1 MLDLTLGS
9 RFDPSQNALPRHSQQ
24 PSDPNNGLFGPTSHL
39 PPYPT
44 YPLALGGSY
53 HGMGGPAGATPQADV
68 LLAVG
73 TRFSRQMAGGT
84 RPNASQLL
92 VHIDADAEVFGRNF
106 PAKVAIAADA
116 KMALSDLL
124 DEIRERVQRRD
135 GRSRRSPKF
144 VKIASSRSRSSLLC
158 SAKSSPRSRRLWTR
172 TPSW

>member
-1 MLDLTLGS
+1 MLGAPVATTAEGKGS
-9 RFDPSQNALPRHSQQ
+9 IPEDH
-24 PSDPNNGLFGPTSHL
+24 
-39 PPYPT
+39 
-44 YPLALGGSY
+44 PLALGGSY

-144 VKIASSRSRSSLLC
+144 VKLASSRSRSVVGVVVGVASFVGVASLPLTFPC
-158 SAKSSPRSRRLWTR
+158 QCFCKHCEASAPAFL
-172 TPSW
+172 